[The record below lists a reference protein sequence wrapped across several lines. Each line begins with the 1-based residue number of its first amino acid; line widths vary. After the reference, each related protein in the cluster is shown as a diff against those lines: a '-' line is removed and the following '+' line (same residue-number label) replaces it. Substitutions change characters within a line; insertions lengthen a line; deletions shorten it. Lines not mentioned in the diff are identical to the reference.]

1 MTAATRIDRTLVA
14 AVAVLLTTLATLNR
28 GVGPET
34 AVAGFV
40 IVTLILISKE
50 DLGRRVIPNRIV
62 LPAWGIVLVFNTA
75 IHPGRWVEWLVSG
88 LAAAG
93 FFLILAL
100 ISPAGLGMGDVK
112 LVGFLGAALGQ
123 DVLTAVLLGSTGA
136 ALVAVALLAR
146 EGSAARRR
154 TMPLGP
160 FLAAGAIAVLLFL

>member
-1 MTAATRIDRTLVA
+1 VTTAARIDRSLLA
-14 AVAVLLTTLATLNR
+14 ALAVLLTILATLNR

-40 IVTLILISKE
+40 IVTLILISRE
-50 DLGRRVIPNRIV
+50 DLGRRVIPNGIV
-62 LPAWGIVLVFNTA
+62 LPAWGVVLLSNTA
-75 IHPGRWVEWLVSG
+75 IHPDRWVEWLVSG

-93 FFLILAL
+93 FFLIFAL
-100 ISPAGLGMGDVK
+100 VSPAGLGMGDVK
-112 LVGFLGAALGQ
+112 LVGFLGAALGH
-123 DVLTAVLLGSTGA
+123 DVLPAMLLGTTGA
-136 ALVAVALLAR
+136 AFVALAMLVR